1 MTSQGRV
8 PNAMARACLDG
19 AAREIAANR
28 PREAYALAGQAIE
41 ADGDCAA
48 TLGEAGRWMLEAALF
63 FDETWVA
70 RMVARAELVVL
81 EALALDWSLPVA
93 RETIGKIAAVLC
105 RVDRPHRPEV
115 LELLN
120 LGNERF
126 MAGRFAEAEPHFV
139 RATKLDP
146 TDATAH
152 KYLGNTYYNQKRLP
166 EAVFCFRRATELDP
180 LDPQAFKF
188 LADAHLML
196 EEHTPMWRAVYG
208 AIAAN
213 PRYWSAW
220 LMLDRLLAAG
230 GVKMRRFRPSPTALP
245 DLQKNTILFDES
257 APPATTAVWKQH
269 ATAWIE
275 GARSNASRHACELA
289 AITRMNEAITWL
301 RDNNDAAFRELDPEL
316 RLLPELT
323 KLGNLRPFVLVIRY
337 EESFRPELEAY
348 KQEWA
353 KATGDPIEAVQ
364 NFLVRTRARPL

>member
-1 MTSQGRV
+1 MTSQGRA
-8 PNAMARACLDG
+8 PNATARACLDK

-28 PREAYALAGQAIE
+28 PREAYALADQAIE

-70 RMVARAELVVL
+70 RMVGRAELVVL
-81 EALALDWSLPVA
+81 EALGLDWSLPVA
-93 RETIGKIAAVLC
+93 RETIGKISAVLC

-120 LGNERF
+120 LGNECF
-126 MAGRFAEAEPHFV
+126 MASRFAEAEPYFV

-188 LADAHLML
+188 LADAHFMR
-196 EEHTPMWRAVYG
+196 EEHKLGWHALYG

-220 LMLDRLLAAG
+220 LMLDRLLAQS
-230 GVKMRRFRPSPTALP
+230 GVKMRRFFPRPAALP
-245 DLQKNTILFDES
+245 DFKTKTIMVYPS
-257 APPATTAVWKQH
+257 AHPATAEAWKHH
-269 ATAWIE
+269 AAAWLG
-275 GARSNASRHACELA
+275 GAASNASRYACALD
-289 AITRMNEAITWL
+289 AITRMTEFVTWL
-301 RDNNDAAFRELDPEL
+301 RQNDEASFRELDFEL
-316 RLLPELT
+316 MLLPELA
-323 KLGNLRPFVLVIRY
+323 KRGDLRHVVLVLCY

-348 KQEWA
+348 KQQWA

-364 NFLVRTRARPL
+364 NFLVRTRLRPL